1 MNTKKI
7 AGLLGAIGIAL
18 LAQAASANST
28 ISVSYMGTMY
38 GYGSGTVNP
47 GPNGGNTNVSI
58 GAFKIHN
65 NTANTYDFAAPS
77 SNQSIADEF
86 VAWCVDPL
94 HWLKTSYTYNVG
106 GVADMITAFGTT
118 RVNDLQKLANQ
129 HYAEVD
135 SKIESAAFQV
145 ATWTILYGNDS
156 NSDGKYDFNL
166 ANSAFKATNLT
177 PGDPDGY
184 GPALGVKDLAKSYL
198 AGLSTG
204 QDTGKFKINYL
215 FDNSYN
221 GGCTGTRCSQDLV
234 TFTPSPVPLPAAAWL
249 FGSALLGFVSISNR
263 KKV

>member
-7 AGLLGAIGIAL
+7 AGLIGTIGIAL
-18 LAQAASANST
+18 LAQTAFANST
-28 ISVSYMGTMY
+28 INVSYLGTMY

-47 GPNGGNTNVSI
+47 SPTGGSASVSI

-77 SNQSIADEF
+77 SNLSAADEF

-94 HWLKTSYTYNVG
+94 HWLRTSYTYNVG
-106 GVADMITAFGTT
+106 GVADMISAFGTT

-135 SKIESAAFQV
+135 TKIESAAFQV

-156 NSDGKYDFNL
+156 NSDGNYDFNL
-166 ANSAFKATNLT
+166 LNSAFKATNLT
-177 PGDPDGY
+177 PDDPDGN
-184 GPALGVKDLAKSYL
+184 GPGLGVKDLAVSYL
-198 AGLSTG
+198 AGLSTA
-204 QDTGKFKINYL
+204 QNTGKFTINYL
-215 FDNSYN
+215 FDDSYK
-221 GGCTGTRCSQDLV
+221 GGCTGSSCSQDLV

-249 FGSALLGFVSISNR
+249 FGSALLGFVSMSSR
-263 KKV
+263 KKI